1 MKIRAT
7 VERLTPAQWDWL
19 LANVRQEWTFLPEDV
34 RVCVEFANPDE
45 RLGEHRHM
53 EIELRA
59 WSGIMRHLNEMSR
72 TAEAVLTPDVLPDG
86 VEGYQFPPRGH
97 VYVESPLAQPGLD
110 ERRIGT
116 NTGHGRV
123 WARPDGLR
131 AKCMGTPNCPECV
144 EDENLFEQECGRE

>member
-7 VERLTPAQWDWL
+7 VEQLTPAQWDWL
-19 LANVRQEWTFLPEDV
+19 LANVRQEWAFLPEDV

-59 WSGIMRHLNEMSR
+59 WSGVMRHLNEMSR
-72 TAEAVLTPDVLPDG
+72 TAEAVLTPDVLP
-86 VEGYQFPPRGH
+86 E
-97 VYVESPLAQPGLD
+97 PGLD

-116 NTGHGRV
+116 NTGHGHV
-123 WARPDGLR
+123 WARPDGMR
-131 AKCMGTPNCPECV
+131 ARCGGQALCGKCR
-144 EDENLFEQECGRE
+144 EDAKLFERNGGK